1 VKLIAPVLAAV
12 AVLALIAG
20 CGGGSSS
27 SSTSTPIAVD
37 PLAKEADAICQ
48 ATDEATETLQ
58 AEFEKA
64 SDPGAADY
72 DAKLGELLVRIVV
85 IGRTETEELM
95 ALKPSADQA
104 AAYERWLAV
113 GKEGLADFEGA
124 ALALKKEGQS
134 PNFTRFYEQGQV
146 RLTQAN
152 KIAANQG
159 FKVCGGQRI

>member
-1 VKLIAPVLAAV
+1 MKLIPPVLAAV
-12 AVLALIAG
+12 AVLALITG

-27 SSTSTPIAVD
+27 SSTSTPTAVD
-37 PLAKEADAICQ
+37 PLTKEADAICQ
-48 ATDEATETLQ
+48 ATDEVTETLQ

-64 SDPGAADY
+64 SDPGAANY
-72 DAKLGELLVRIVV
+72 AAKLGELLVRIVV

-95 ALKPSADQA
+95 ALRPSADQA

-113 GKEGLADFEGA
+113 GQEGLADFEGA